1 MLVNS
6 YRLIRQI
13 GSGNFSH
20 VFLGEH
26 KKNKEKQVA
35 IKIGQ
40 VNEDASIA
48 HESRIL
54 RHLNTEMPD
63 SVQDYVP
70 RLIWY
75 GRFGTNQM
83 SMIMTYY
90 PISLASFLDRSTN
103 INRNTNSV
111 YKIISQIISAL
122 SYIHCVGVLHRDIKL
137 DNFMIQVNSSRDEFV
152 NTHITIIDFGFAC
165 YYENIGKTNGE
176 IGKEEELNN
185 HLIGTP
191 NYTSYFLYEGS
202 RYSKRDDLL
211 SAFYLF
217 MELLGIPWPWN
228 SAEAEEPL
236 CGYPPYHRLS
246 RRNQARA
253 FYKKPVYLM
262 NYLVNYPVL
271 LELCERFYLLDTDE
285 NPDYAEYNELIR
297 TQIQDNSD
305 NSDNSDSDESEID
318 NDTTMDSD

>member
-6 YRLIRQI
+6 YRVIRQI

-54 RHLNTEMPD
+54 RHLNTEMPV
-63 SVQDYVP
+63 SVRDYVP
-70 RLIWY
+70 TLIWY

-90 PISLASFLDRSTN
+90 PISLASFLDRSTTT
-103 INRNTNSV
+103 NTT
-111 YKIISQIISAL
+111 YKIISQILSVL

-137 DNFMIQVNSSRDEFV
+137 DNFMIHVNSSLDELV
-152 NTHITIIDFGFAC
+152 DTHIVLIDFGFAC
-165 YYENIGKTNGE
+165 YFENIGETN
-176 IGKEEELNN
+176 EEELND

-191 NYTSYFLYEGS
+191 NYTSYFLYQGS

-211 SAFYLF
+211 SALYLF
-217 MELLGIPWPWN
+217 MELLRIEWPWN
-228 SAEAEEPL
+228 TAETEQPL

-253 FYKKPVYLM
+253 FYKKPSYLM

-271 LELCERFYLLDTDE
+271 LKLCERFYMLDKNDK
-285 NPDYAEYNELIR
+285 PDYAEYNKVVAS
-297 TQIQDNSD
+297 QIDDNSE
-305 NSDNSDSDESEID
+305 SESDSESD
-318 NDTTMDSD
+318 YDM